1 MSKAP
6 GTESSNETGSGT
18 RGGTNGPPKKLLVT
32 GAAGFIGSN
41 FVHYWLKQHPAD
53 DVVVLDA
60 LTYAGNRHN
69 LDACR
74 GNSRFRF
81 VPDPARDEFGR
92 FVNPENDA
100 PMTDE
105 DLVDWNEGFDWE
117 DLPRDVFF
125 VDVQVSAIEK
135 FDERHGVVSIRYPP
149 DGTVDPFIVHLKSG
163 KGETFSVSVNG
174 LTGSADSEPGRTEFP
189 VAEAADF
196 NDIMAD
202 RAPGM
207 GAASADRGKSERRGG
222 SDRKDRK

>member
-1 MSKAP
+1 MQAVTLQRSC
-6 GTESSNETGSGT
+6 
-18 RGGTNGPPKKLLVT
+18 LLELD
-32 GAAGFIGSN
+32 FI
-41 FVHYWLKQHPAD
+41 H
-53 DVVVLDA
+53 
-60 LTYAGNRHN
+60 
-69 LDACR
+69 
-74 GNSRFRF
+74 SRFRF